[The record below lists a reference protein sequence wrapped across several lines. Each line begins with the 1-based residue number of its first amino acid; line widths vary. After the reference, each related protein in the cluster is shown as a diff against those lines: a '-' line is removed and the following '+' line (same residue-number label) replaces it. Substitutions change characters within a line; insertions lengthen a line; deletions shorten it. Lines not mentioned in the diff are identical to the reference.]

1 MDKTVNSHQI
11 SIRHSPKRF
20 SMPPSKPKETHT
32 ISKTIKRS
40 KTTCFNSSVSVFSKN
55 KNNSNKVVNSVNTK
69 HVVFSDK
76 ALDSNEQVINVSYK
90 INPHKR
96 TISEIQNCLKIC
108 IEFQE
113 VNTSDEEDCSIIKLF
128 HAGMNKKKGTNMN
141 VDDPS
146 SLKTFKRSQSLYTA
160 PPKIDEEKKM
170 DRSFISRLNTELK
183 RQNTINKSPSRKR
196 EPHITGKKYGQDLLD
211 KLAKS
216 NHSNNNLQN
225 PKSHHKKRNSAN
237 VENVDEF
244 EIDNTLSNDTKSLT
258 MRESIN
264 SNNNNKLA
272 KKTILKNRNN
282 KNINNSNNNK
292 TKTVKKVM
300 KDSFRK
306 NNTSNTN
313 VINKRNNSNK
323 TLLLIKSKRKESEKK
338 FFERKRKAIVN
349 YSNSEFNETER
360 EITKRG
366 KLSLNVSLNSSIED
380 DLYNRILDVD
390 TNEDGGIRK
399 IIHKVKSFKSEMD
412 LTSKYAQQPLG
423 VTNLKKQYAFD
434 NISIS
439 NGKTNNSN
447 NKNKSNNNNNSN
459 KDNNKYALLK
469 TPFKKKLSGITMDNT
484 KNTTTCTQNKKL
496 FYDKNG
502 NEIILNHMNSE
513 DAGNEICEVY
523 IMEDDNGN
531 IIKTRKRITKN
542 DKGEVLVDS
551 QGNTVVEYVDDNGN
565 VINVSKYKTIKKAVQ
580 QLFPNSLNDLFNEH
594 DNCDVFE
601 VLDNEG
607 KIIPVRKV
615 YKYMKRNN
623 NNNNTNEQDSEDN
636 IEYIDL
642 NGNVVSVQKIL
653 KQITKDNAKV
663 LLQSQQEELHKRNK
677 TNLEQAIKNS
687 TTEFNE
693 NDNNLK
699 TPIKKSSKN
708 NNNNTNEDETTNSH
722 YYPKTARSKILSSS
736 MSHYYI
742 PQYKPIRDKN
752 KYRTHSKVSRNNR
765 FSEEQF
771 YTERQKKLFFRLDSF
786 PLTGSYN
793 KSTFISS
800 PENIIIPQVE
810 HDPNDKFYIRSSNP
824 VKVVH
829 PPNSMKVSSFGF
841 FK

>member
-1 MDKTVNSHQI
+1 MDKTVNSNQI
-11 SIRHSPKRF
+11 SIRHSPKRLLM
-20 SMPPSKPKETHT
+20 SPSKHKETHNV
-32 ISKTIKRS
+32 SKTIKRS
-40 KTTCFNSSVSVFSKN
+40 KTTCFNSSVAVFSKN

-96 TISEIQNCLKIC
+96 TISDIQNCLKIC

-113 VNTSDEEDCSIIKLF
+113 VNSSDEEDSSIIHLF
-128 HAGMNKKKGTNMN
+128 NVSMNKKKGTNMN

-146 SLKTFKRSQSLYTA
+146 SLKTFKRSKSLYTA
-160 PPKIDEEKKM
+160 PPKIDDEKKM

-216 NHSNNNLQN
+216 HHNNNNQ
-225 PKSHHKKRNSAN
+225 KSHHKKRNNNN
-237 VENVDEF
+237 VENMSNNDEL
-244 EIDNTLSNDTKSLT
+244 EIDDTLSNDTKSLT
-258 MRESIN
+258 MRESMN
-264 SNNNNKLA
+264 SIKNNKLP

-282 KNINNSNNNK
+282 NMNNNSNK
-292 TKTVKKVM
+292 SRTVKKKVT

-306 NNTSNTN
+306 KNTN
-313 VINKRNNSNK
+313 NSNIINKRNNSNNA
-323 TLLLIKSKRKESEKK
+323 LLLIKCKRKESEQK
-338 FFERKRKAIVN
+338 FFASKRKAIVN
-349 YSNSEFNETER
+349 YSNCSEFNETER

-366 KLSLNVSLNSSIED
+366 KLSLNVSLNSSKED
-380 DLYNRILDVD
+380 DLYNRILDGD
-390 TNEDGGIRK
+390 INEDGGIRN
-399 IIHKVKSFKSEMD
+399 IIHKVKSCKSEMD
-412 LTSKYAQQPLG
+412 LTSKYAQKPSG
-423 VTNLKKQYAFD
+423 VTNLKKQYAFE
-434 NISIS
+434 NINSE
-439 NGKTNNSN
+439 NGNANNSKHN
-447 NKNKSNNNNNSN
+447 NRSNNNNSN
-459 KDNNKYALLK
+459 KDNNNYSLLK
-469 TPFKKKLSGITMDNT
+469 TPFRKKLSGITMDNT
-484 KNTTTCTQNKKL
+484 KNTTTCTHNKKI

-502 NEIILNHMNSE
+502 NEIVLNHINRG
-513 DAGNEICEVY
+513 DVGNEMTEVY
-523 IMEDDNGN
+523 IMEDDKGN
-531 IIKTRKRITKN
+531 IIKTRKRIKN
-542 DKGEVLVDS
+542 DKGEIVVDN
-551 QGNTVVEYVDDNGN
+551 QGNAVIEYVDENGN
-565 VINVSKYKTIKKAVQ
+565 IINVSKYKNIKKTVQ

-594 DNCDVFE
+594 DNCEVFE

-623 NNNNTNEQDSEDN
+623 NNKHEQDSEDN

-642 NGNVVSVQKIL
+642 NGNTVSVQKIL
-653 KQITKDNAKV
+653 KQITKDNATL

-687 TTEFNE
+687 TADFKE
-693 NDNNLK
+693 NNNLK
-699 TPIKKSSKN
+699 TPIKKSSQHSN
-708 NNNNTNEDETTNSH
+708 FNTNEDETINSR

-742 PQYKPIRDKN
+742 PQYKSIQDNN
-752 KYRTHSKVSRNNR
+752 KYRSQSKTSRNR
-765 FSEEQF
+765 FNEEQF
-771 YTERQKKLFFRLDSF
+771 FTERQKKLFFRLDSC

-800 PENIIIPQVE
+800 PEDIIIPQVE
-810 HDPNDKFYIRSSNP
+810 HDPKDKFYIRSSNP

-829 PPNSMKVSSFGF
+829 PPNSMRVSSFGF